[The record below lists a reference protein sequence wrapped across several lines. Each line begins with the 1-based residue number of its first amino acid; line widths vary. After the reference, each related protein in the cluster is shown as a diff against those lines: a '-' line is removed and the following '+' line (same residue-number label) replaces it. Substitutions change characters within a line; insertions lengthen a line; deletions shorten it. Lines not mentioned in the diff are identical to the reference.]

1 MSLQNQ
7 INALEKRIKEITRD
21 YRIDITD
28 LDEYRETR
36 DRIKML
42 RSLLNSMR

>member
-1 MSLQNQ
+1 MSLFEE
-7 INALEKRIKEITRD
+7 INALEKRVKEITKN
-21 YRIDITD
+21 YRININD

-42 RSLLNSMR
+42 RSLLDSMS